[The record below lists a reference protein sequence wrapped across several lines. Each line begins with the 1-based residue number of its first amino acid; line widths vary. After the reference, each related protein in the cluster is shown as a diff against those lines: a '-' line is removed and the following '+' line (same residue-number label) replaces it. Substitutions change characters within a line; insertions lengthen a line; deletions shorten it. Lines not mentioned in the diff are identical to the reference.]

1 MNRCSVLYIEHG
13 CDLVVN
19 DVDSDAL
26 STTVDALNTDAVDE
40 VVGIEAD
47 VSDPEAAARLVE
59 DAASFVTGTTVTV
72 DGGLSP
78 G

>member
-1 MNRCSVLYIEHG
+1 M
-13 CDLVVN
+13 VN

-72 DGGLSP
+72 DGGLSL

>member
-1 MNRCSVLYIEHG
+1 VLYIEHG

>member
-1 MNRCSVLYIEHG
+1 VLYIEHG

-40 VVGIEAD
+40 FVGIEAD

-72 DGGLSP
+72 DGGLSL

>member
-1 MNRCSVLYIEHG
+1 MLCALY
-13 CDLVVN
+13 
-19 DVDSDAL
+19 
-26 STTVDALNTDAVDE
+26 LNTDAVDE